1 MDTFI
6 DDEKAAE
13 IQKTFSY
20 NGYQTVRR
28 ELFAHLREPQMTIR
42 KDSITFNT
50 ACIEGLEE
58 TVYIQVLVNQDQK
71 RLVIKKCE
79 KDDRDSLRWCIQ
91 KNDKRKSRKIT
102 GRQFCNMIYKM
113 MSWDNLCRYKI
124 LGHRIDYQGETLYVF
139 ELDDAEIF
147 RERPKR
153 TKAELE
159 KLREEM
165 TPEEL
170 EAMKQ
175 REAKA
180 SRTPFY
186 PGDLDTYGVPVEK
199 HEDRVSLQSL
209 DGFAGQQELQLQN
222 Q

>member
-1 MDTFI
+1 MDTCI

-50 ACIEGLEE
+50 ACIEGLED
-58 TVYIQVLVNQDQK
+58 TVYIQILVNQDQK

>member
-50 ACIEGLEE
+50 ACIEGLED
-58 TVYIQVLVNQDQK
+58 TVYIQILVNQDQK

-113 MSWDNLCRYKI
+113 IAAIRSLATASIIRGRLSMSLSWTMLKSSVR
-124 LGHRIDYQGETLYVF
+124 GR
-139 ELDDAEIF
+139 
-147 RERPKR
+147 
-153 TKAELE
+153 
-159 KLREEM
+159 
-165 TPEEL
+165 
-170 EAMKQ
+170 
-175 REAKA
+175 
-180 SRTPFY
+180 S
-186 PGDLDTYGVPVEK
+186 VP
-199 HEDRVSLQSL
+199 RQSWRSC
-209 DGFAGQQELQLQN
+209 ARR
-222 Q
+222 

>member
-6 DDEKAAE
+6 NDEKAAE

-20 NGYQTVRR
+20 DGYQTVRR

-50 ACIEGLEE
+50 ACIEGLED
-58 TVYIQVLVNQDQK
+58 TVYIQILVNQDQK
-71 RLVIKKCE
+71 RLVIKKCD

>member
-6 DDEKAAE
+6 DDEKEAE

-50 ACIEGLEE
+50 ACIEGLED
-58 TVYIQVLVNQDQK
+58 TVYIQILVNQDQK

>member
-50 ACIEGLEE
+50 ACIEGLED
-58 TVYIQVLVNQDQK
+58 TVYIQILVNQDQK
-71 RLVIKKCE
+71 RLGFKKCE

>member
-50 ACIEGLEE
+50 ACIEGLED
-58 TVYIQVLVNQDQK
+58 TVYIQILVNQDQK

-147 RERPKR
+147 RERP
-153 TKAELE
+153 
-159 KLREEM
+159 
-165 TPEEL
+165 
-170 EAMKQ
+170 
-175 REAKA
+175 
-180 SRTPFY
+180 
-186 PGDLDTYGVPVEK
+186 
-199 HEDRVSLQSL
+199 
-209 DGFAGQQELQLQN
+209 
-222 Q
+222 

>member
-6 DDEKAAE
+6 DGEKAAE

-50 ACIEGLEE
+50 ACIEGLED
-58 TVYIQVLVNQDQK
+58 TVYIQILVNQDQK

>member
-50 ACIEGLEE
+50 ACIEGLED
-58 TVYIQVLVNQDQK
+58 TVYIQILVNQDQK

-147 RERPKR
+147 RERPKDAGR
-153 TKAELE
+153 TGGNEAEGGKGVEDTFLSGRSGYLWRTCR
-159 KLREEM
+159 KTRGQGLFAIVGRICRPAG
-165 TPEEL
+165 TT
-170 EAMKQ
+170 A
-175 REAKA
+175 AK
-180 SRTPFY
+180 SIMGGY
-186 PGDLDTYGVPVEK
+186 YV
-199 HEDRVSLQSL
+199 
-209 DGFAGQQELQLQN
+209 
-222 Q
+222 

>member
-50 ACIEGLEE
+50 AHLREPQMTIRTDSITFNNACIEGFED

-71 RLVIKKCE
+71 RLVIRRCE

-102 GRQFCNMIYKM
+102 GRQFSSMIYM
-113 MSWDNLCRYKI
+113 PL
-124 LGHRIDYQGETLYVF
+124 
-139 ELDDAEIF
+139 
-147 RERPKR
+147 
-153 TKAELE
+153 
-159 KLREEM
+159 
-165 TPEEL
+165 
-170 EAMKQ
+170 
-175 REAKA
+175 
-180 SRTPFY
+180 
-186 PGDLDTYGVPVEK
+186 
-199 HEDRVSLQSL
+199 
-209 DGFAGQQELQLQN
+209 
-222 Q
+222 

>member
-20 NGYQTVRR
+20 DGYQTVRR

-50 ACIEGLEE
+50 ACIEGLED
-58 TVYIQVLVNQDQK
+58 TVYIQILVNQDQK

-159 KLREEM
+159 RLREEM

>member
-50 ACIEGLEE
+50 ACIEGLED
-58 TVYIQVLVNQDQK
+58 TVYIQILVNQDQK

-124 LGHRIDYQGETLYVF
+124 LGHRIDYQGETFYVF

>member
-6 DDEKAAE
+6 DDE
-13 IQKTFSY
+13 KTFSY

-50 ACIEGLEE
+50 ACIEGLED
-58 TVYIQVLVNQDQK
+58 TVYIQILVNQDQK